1 MLSLCDRRSPL
12 SRFYPPGHILTQ
24 RKTREVYFYMD
35 YGILTLVPIA
45 LVIVIALLTKRTL
58 EPLIV
63 GTVSAYII
71 MCGWEFPAGWMNA
84 FFDVASN
91 RDHQWV
97 FMVCALFGSLIAL
110 LGASHGTLG
119 FSKWLGK
126 LCRGPK
132 TTLIVTWIMGIL
144 IFVDDYL
151 NIMTLSTCMKKLTD
165 KRKIPRESLAYIID
179 STGAPVCALLPFSTW
194 AIFFSGLFFAEQGVP
209 ELGYGNAIETFY
221 HIIPFA
227 FYAIAAVVI
236 VPLFS
241 LGVLPKMGRMKRA
254 YDRVKTTGRVY
265 SSESKD
271 LNLEEEEEDSAAE
284 GTRGNV
290 LDFILPVG
298 VLIVLAIVG
307 GELFLAVIAAI
318 LTCFVLYIP
327 RKKLSVARFCDLA
340 MHGFCNMIPT
350 IAIIFFAFVMQE
362 AMNDIGIATYII
374 EKVTP
379 FMNAAIFP
387 MVTFLLVAVLNF
399 STGSVWG
406 IPAIVT
412 PIILPLAF
420 SIGANPVLTMG
431 AIVSGAVL
439 GSHACFYSD
448 ATVLTSSCCKMQNMD
463 HALSQ
468 LPYALLAA
476 GVSAAGYLICGMVL

>member
-1 MLSLCDRRSPL
+1 
-12 SRFYPPGHILTQ
+12 
-24 RKTREVYFYMD
+24 MD
-35 YGILTLVPIA
+35 YGLLTLLPIIVVLVLA
-45 LVIVIALLTKRTL
+45 LKTKRTL

-63 GTVSAYII
+63 GTFVAYIVI
-71 MCGWEFPAGWMNA
+71 CGWNFPTGWMDA
-84 FFDVASN
+84 FFSVASD

-97 FMVCALFGSLIAL
+97 FMVCALFGSLITL

-119 FSKWLGK
+119 FSKWLEK

-132 TTLIVTWIMGIL
+132 STLIVTWIMGIL

-165 KRKIPRESLAYIID
+165 KHKVPRETLSYIID

-209 ELGYGNAIETFY
+209 ELGFTSAIDTFI
-221 HIIPFA
+221 HVIPYI
-227 FYAIAAVVI
+227 FYAIAAVII

-241 LGVLPKMGRMKRA
+241 CGLVPKLGRMKRA
-254 YDRVKTTGRVY
+254 YQRTQTTGLVY
-265 SSESKD
+265 SPESQD
-271 LNLEEEEEDSAAE
+271 LNLEDEDENPTLQGS
-284 GTRGNV
+284 
-290 LDFILPVG
+290 LMDFLLPVG
-298 VLIVLAIVG
+298 VLITLAITT
-307 GELFLAVIAAI
+307 GELFLAVLAAI
-318 LTCFVLYIP
+318 ATCFILYVP
-327 RKKLSVARFCDLA
+327 RKKLSITRFCDLA

-350 IAIIFFAFVMQE
+350 IAIIYFAFVMQQ
-362 AMNDIGIATYII
+362 AMTDIGMAEYVISA
-374 EKVTP
+374 VTP
-379 FMNAAIFP
+379 YMSAEVFP
-387 MVTFLLVAVLNF
+387 VITFLLVAVLNF

-420 SIGANPVLTMG
+420 SIGADPMLTMG

-468 LPYALLAA
+468 MPYAMMAA
-476 GVSAAGYLICGMVL
+476 TISAGGYLVGGFML

>member
-1 MLSLCDRRSPL
+1 M
-12 SRFYPPGHILTQ
+12 
-24 RKTREVYFYMD
+24 E
-35 YGILTLVPIA
+35 YGILTLLPIGIV
-45 LVIVIALLTKRTL
+45 LVLALLTKRTL
-58 EPLIV
+58 EPLIA
-63 GTVSAYII
+63 GTLAAYII
-71 MCGWEFPAGWMNA
+71 TCGWGFPQGWTEA

-97 FMVCALFGSLIAL
+97 FMVCALFGSLITL

-132 TTLIVTWIMGIL
+132 STLLVTWIMGIL

-165 KRKIPRESLAYIID
+165 QHKVPRETLSYVID

-194 AIFFSGLFFAEQGVP
+194 AIFFSGLFFAEPGVP
-209 ELGYGNAIETFY
+209 ELGFDSAMDTFL
-221 HIIPFA
+221 HVIPYI
-227 FYAIAAVVI
+227 FYAIAAVII

-241 LGVLPKMGRMKRA
+241 FGLVPKLGRMRTA
-254 YDRVKTTGRVY
+254 YQRVQTDGKVY
-265 SSESKD
+265 SPESRY
-271 LNLEEEEEDSAAE
+271 LNLEEEEERPQLQGSL
-284 GTRGNV
+284 
-290 LDFILPVG
+290 LDFLLPVG
-298 VLIVLAIVG
+298 VLIVLAIVT
-307 GELFLAVIAAI
+307 GELFLAVLAAI
-318 LTCFVLYIP
+318 ATCLVLYVP
-327 RKKLSVARFCDLA
+327 RRKLSMSRFCDLA

-350 IAIIFFAFVMQE
+350 IAIIYFAFVMQE
-362 AMNDIGIATYII
+362 AMTDIGMAEYVIHA
-374 EKVTP
+374 VTP
-379 FMNAAIFP
+379 YMSAEVFP
-387 MVTFLLVAVLNF
+387 VVTFLLVAVLNF

-412 PIILPLAF
+412 PIILPLCF
-420 SIGANPVLTMG
+420 TLGADPMLTMG

-448 ATVLTSSCCKMQNMD
+448 ATVLTSSCCKIQNMD

-468 LPYALLAA
+468 MPYALMAA
-476 GVSAAGYLICGMVL
+476 AVSAGGYLVGGFLF

>member
-1 MLSLCDRRSPL
+1 MN
-12 SRFYPPGHILTQ
+12 
-24 RKTREVYFYMD
+24 
-35 YGILTLVPIA
+35 YGFLTLLPIIAVIA
-45 LVIVIALLTKRTL
+45 LALLTKRTL
-58 EPLIV
+58 EPLII
-63 GTVSAYII
+63 GTVIAYII
-71 MCGWEFPAGWMNA
+71 VSGWEFPVAWMEA

-119 FSKWLGK
+119 FSKFLGK

-132 TTLIVTWIMGIL
+132 STLLVTWIMGIL

-151 NIMTLSTCMKKLTD
+151 NIMTLSTSMRKLTD
-165 KRKIPRESLAYIID
+165 RQKVPREALSYIID

-194 AIFFSGLFFAEQGVP
+194 AIFFSGLFYAEQGVA
-209 ELGYGNAIETFY
+209 ELGYGSAIETFY
-221 HIIPFA
+221 HIIPYV
-227 FYAIAAVVI
+227 FYAIFAVII

-241 LGVLPKMGRMKRA
+241 FGLIPKIGRMRKA
-254 YDRVKTTGRVY
+254 YERVKETGMAY
-265 SSESKD
+265 SPESRD
-271 LNLEEEEEDSAAE
+271 LNLEDEEDGATACI
-284 GTRGNV
+284 TGNV
-290 LDFILPVG
+290 LDFVLPIG
-298 VLIVLAIVG
+298 VLIFLAICN
-307 GELFLAVIAAI
+307 GELFLAVLGAV
-318 LTCFVLYIP
+318 LTCMVLYIP
-327 RKKLSVARFCDLA
+327 RKKLSLTKFCDLA

-362 AMNDIGIATYII
+362 AMTDIGIADYVIHTVQPIMSAP
-374 EKVTP
+374 V
-379 FMNAAIFP
+379 FP
-387 MVTFLLVAVLNF
+387 LITFLLVALLNF

-412 PIILPLAF
+412 PIILPLCF
-420 SIGANPVLTMG
+420 SVNADPLLTMG
-431 AIVSGAVL
+431 AIISGAVL

-468 LPYALLAA
+468 FPYAFLATALSA
-476 GVSAAGYLICGMVL
+476 GCYLGLGFAL

>member
-1 MLSLCDRRSPL
+1 M
-12 SRFYPPGHILTQ
+12 
-24 RKTREVYFYMD
+24 E
-35 YGILTLVPIA
+35 YGILTLLPIGVV
-45 LVIVIALLTKRTL
+45 LVLALLTKRTL
-58 EPLIV
+58 EPLIA
-63 GTVSAYII
+63 GTVTAYII
-71 MCGWEFPAGWMNA
+71 ICGWGFPQGWMDA

-97 FMVCALFGSLIAL
+97 FMVCALFGSLITL

-119 FSKWLGK
+119 FSRRLGK

-132 TTLIVTWIMGIL
+132 STLLVTWVMGIL

-165 KRKIPRESLAYIID
+165 KHKVPRETLSYIID

-209 ELGYGNAIETFY
+209 ELGFTSAIDTFL
-221 HIIPFA
+221 HVIPYI
-227 FYAIAAVVI
+227 FYAIAAVII

-241 LGVLPKMGRMKRA
+241 FGVVPKLGRMRKA
-254 YDRVKTTGRVY
+254 YQRVQATGKVY
-265 SSESKD
+265 SPESSE
-271 LNLEEEEEDSAAE
+271 LNLEDEDDGESPQMN
-284 GTRGNV
+284 GS
-290 LDFILPVG
+290 LIDFLLPVG
-298 VLIVLAIVG
+298 VLILLAITT
-307 GELFLAVIAAI
+307 GELFLAVLAAI
-318 LTCFVLYIP
+318 VTCFVLYIP
-327 RKKLSVARFCDLA
+327 RKKLSLTHFCDLA
-340 MHGFCNMIPT
+340 IHGFCNMIPT
-350 IAIIFFAFVMQE
+350 IAIIYFAFVMQE
-362 AMNDIGIATYII
+362 AMTDIGMAEYVINA
-374 EKVTP
+374 VTP
-379 FMNAAIFP
+379 YMSAHVFP
-387 MVTFLLVAVLNF
+387 VITFLLVALLNF

-420 SIGANPVLTMG
+420 SIGADPMLTMG

-468 LPYALLAA
+468 LPYALMAA
-476 GVSAAGYLICGMVL
+476 GISAGGYLVGGLIL